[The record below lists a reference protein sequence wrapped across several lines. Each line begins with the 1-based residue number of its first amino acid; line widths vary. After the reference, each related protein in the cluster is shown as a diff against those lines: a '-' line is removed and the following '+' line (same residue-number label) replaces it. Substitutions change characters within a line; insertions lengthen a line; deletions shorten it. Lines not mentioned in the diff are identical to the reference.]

1 MPTLWDQYGIEMP
14 SDYDRNRYLRDH
26 VRGMYESTSRGHGYH
41 DWLAI
46 VPTYTYETQ
55 NEPFVYSNLGYARD
69 ALAAFDCEVWET
81 DMTLYVPLY
90 RDHDKTKGYSVA
102 AMIGLSLLDRLNDY
116 PVLDE
121 DRYSEIEWE
130 MLERFASEDLDE
142 MRELF
147 PGICDACLTYA
158 HIDASRYHGEFWVDL
173 EGRVFRDA
181 LRDVWVSG
189 YTAYNGVERC
199 PDCMGG

>member
-14 SDYDRNRYLRDH
+14 SDYDRNRYLRDY
-26 VRGMYESTSRGHGYH
+26 VREMYESTSKGYKYH

-55 NEPFVYSNLGYARD
+55 NEPFVYSNLEYARD

-102 AMIGLSLLDRLNDY
+102 AMIGLSLLDRLNRY
-116 PVLDE
+116 PLLDE

-130 MLERFASEDLDE
+130 MLERFASDDLDE
-142 MRELF
+142 MRERF
-147 PGICDACLTYA
+147 PGVCDACLTHA
-158 HIDASRYHGEFWVDL
+158 HIEASRYYGEFYVDL
-173 EGRVFRDA
+173 DGKVFHDH

-189 YTAYNGVERC
+189 YAAYTDVERC

>member
-14 SDYDRNRYLRDH
+14 SDYDRKRYLRGN
-26 VRGMYESTSRGHGYH
+26 VRVICESTHKGYEYH

-46 VPTYTYETQ
+46 VPTYTYEIQ
-55 NEPFVYSNLGYARD
+55 NEPIVYSNLEYARD
-69 ALAAFDCEVWET
+69 ALAAFDCEVW
-81 DMTLYVPLY
+81 DVDQTLYVPLY

-116 PVLDE
+116 PLLDE
-121 DRYSEIEWE
+121 DLYSEIEWE
-130 MLERFASEDLDE
+130 MLERFASEDLGE
-142 MRELF
+142 MRERF

-158 HIDASRYHGEFWVDL
+158 HIGASRYHGEFWVDL
-173 EGRVFRDA
+173 EGEVFRDA
-181 LRDVWVSG
+181 LCDVWVSG
-189 YTAYNGVERC
+189 WANYADVERC